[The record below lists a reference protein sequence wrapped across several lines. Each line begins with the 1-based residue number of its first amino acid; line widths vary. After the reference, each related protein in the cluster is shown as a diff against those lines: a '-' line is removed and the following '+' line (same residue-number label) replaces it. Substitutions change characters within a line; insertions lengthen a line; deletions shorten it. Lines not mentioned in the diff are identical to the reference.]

1 MNELYNNVTGRIHSI
16 QSLAASDGPGVRFAV
31 FLQGCPLRCGCCHN
45 PDTWESDGGKTVTAG
60 EIAEKSLRY
69 RSYFG
74 KDGGVTI
81 SGGEPLL
88 QPEFVRAV
96 FALCKGAGI
105 NTCLDTSGCL
115 WNAEIEALLQVTDRV
130 LLDVK
135 YTNGEQYRTYVGC
148 DLEKPLAFLA
158 RLNENQIPV
167 TLRQVIIPSLNDDE
181 ENVLALKKL
190 AKDHPCVDKI
200 ELLPFR
206 KMCQIKYDKLGKEFP
221 FAHLAE
227 PSRDTMERLEKLL
240 AE

>member
-1 MNELYNNVTGRIHSI
+1 MIGFLNTAGRIHSI

-45 PDTWESDGGKTVTAG
+45 PDTWEPNGGKIMTAG
-60 EIAEKSLRY
+60 EIVERAKRY

-74 KDGGVTI
+74 SEGGVTV

-96 FALCKGAGI
+96 FALCKDAGI

-115 WNAEIEALLQVTDRV
+115 WGAEIERLLDVTDRV

-135 YTNGEQYRTYVGC
+135 YTSGEQYEKYVGC
-148 DLEKPLAFLA
+148 DMKKPLAFLA
-158 RLNENQIPV
+158 RLNEQKIPA

-181 ENVLALKKL
+181 ENILALKKL
-190 AKDHPCVDKI
+190 ANAHPCVDKI

-206 KMCQIKYDKLGKEFP
+206 KICQIKYDNLGRKFP
-221 FAHLAE
+221 FAHLSE
-227 PSRDTMERLEKLL
+227 PSRDTMERLERVLM
-240 AE
+240 E